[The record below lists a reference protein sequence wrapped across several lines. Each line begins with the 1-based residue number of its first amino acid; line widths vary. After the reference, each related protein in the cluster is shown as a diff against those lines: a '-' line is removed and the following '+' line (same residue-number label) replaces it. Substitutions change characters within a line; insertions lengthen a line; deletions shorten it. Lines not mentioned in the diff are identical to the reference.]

1 MSDVPNFG
9 HFADPIFE
17 EAAESGMKFM
27 KAKLVFAEN
36 Q

>member
-17 EAAESGMKFM
+17 DAAKSGMKFA
-27 KAKLVFAEN
+27 KASQVFKEN
-36 Q
+36 